1 MIERSVR
8 QASPTFSSRSGPGG
22 HPGPLPLLPVPR
34 SCCCRV
40 QVWPDFA
47 VAPALMVAGT
57 DTKHY
62 LGLCQNIF
70 RFMPVVMKASHLNMR
85 ALPCKASAL

>member
-1 MIERSVR
+1 
-8 QASPTFSSRSGPGG
+8 
-22 HPGPLPLLPVPR
+22 
-34 SCCCRV
+34 V